1 MIEKYVGYKA
11 VCDICGEDFSTSD
24 CAFTVYNT
32 KQELK
37 DELDVND
44 WKTEKLCNGDD
55 GKVAC
60 ESCIMEGKQ
69 KL

>member
-11 VCDICGEDFSTSD
+11 VCDKCKEEFSTSD
-24 CAFTVYNT
+24 CAFTVYDT
-32 KQELK
+32 IQELK

-55 GKVAC
+55 DKVIC
-60 ESCIMEGKQ
+60 ESCLMNGKS
-69 KL
+69 L

>member
-11 VCDICGEDFSTSD
+11 VCDICKEEFTTSD

-37 DELDVND
+37 DELNMNE
-44 WKTEKLCNGDD
+44 WKSDDEK
-55 GKVAC
+55 VIC
-60 ESCIMEGKQ
+60 EDCIMKGKS
-69 KL
+69 L